1 MRILLFFLLLFVLS
15 SCSQKSPEYFQRE
28 ARELKLQLIET
39 LQKIENLDDM
49 VMKSSELQALFEE
62 LAKLAIE
69 ARRYQLKAKIEW
81 AMTAEDRKLNQE
93 LRFELNRLYSMEGV
107 AELME
112 RCQMPALTELDAFEK
127 KTTK

>member
-15 SCSQKSPEYFQRE
+15 SCSQKSPEYFQGE
-28 ARELKLQLIET
+28 AKELKLQLIET

-49 VMKSSELQALFEE
+49 VLKSSELQALFKD

-69 ARRYQLKAKIEW
+69 ARRYQIKAKVEW
-81 AMTAEDRKLNQE
+81 PLTPQDRKLNQE

-112 RCQMPALTELDAFEK
+112 
-127 KTTK
+127 

>member
-1 MRILLFFLLLFVLS
+1 MRILLFLLLFSLS
-15 SCSQKSPEYFQRE
+15 SCSQKSPAYFQSE
-28 ARELKLQLIET
+28 AKELKLQLIET
-39 LQKIENLDDM
+39 LQKIETCDDM
-49 VMKSSELQALFEE
+49 VLKSSELQALFKD

-69 ARRYQLKAKIEW
+69 ARRYQIKAKVEW
-81 AMTAEDRKLNQE
+81 QLTPDDRKLNQE

-127 KTTK
+127 KVKM

>member
-1 MRILLFFLLLFVLS
+1 MRLLYFFLLLFLLS

-28 ARELKLQLIET
+28 AKDFKLQLIET
-39 LQKIENLDDM
+39 LQKIETVDDM
-49 VMKSSELQALFEE
+49 VLKSSELQALFKD

-69 ARRYQLKAKIEW
+69 ARRYQIKAKVEW
-81 AMTAEDRKLNQE
+81 QLTQDDRKLNQE

-127 KTTK
+127 KSTK